1 MEDEGNDAWIGY
13 GDPGG
18 MGRRWKIGNVDKA
31 LPFFEDAYVEKLN
44 EDGKPWCC
52 QQSGGGCDRLAKRNV
67 GVARTSHRN
76 QDKTVQ
82 VNATRPSPYSAYVLL
97 RGVTSNLLWNGLDL
111 ARKQK
116 LDLESI

>member
-1 MEDEGNDAWIGY
+1 MNECDGLSNANAPCVAVHGDKTTWMHVETKQMEDEGNDAWIGY

-52 QQSGGGCDRLAKRNV
+52 QQSGGGCDRLAKCNV

-82 VNATRPSPYSAYVLL
+82 VNATRPSP
-97 RGVTSNLLWNGLDL
+97 
-111 ARKQK
+111 
-116 LDLESI
+116 